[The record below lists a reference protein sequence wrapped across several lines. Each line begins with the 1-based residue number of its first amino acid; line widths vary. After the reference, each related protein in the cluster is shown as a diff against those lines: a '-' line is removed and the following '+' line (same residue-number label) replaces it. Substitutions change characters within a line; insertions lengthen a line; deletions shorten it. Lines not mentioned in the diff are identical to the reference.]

1 MFIATVNPTGG
12 DVIERNR
19 ILFRSFAS
27 LREAREWGRTWYRSG
42 PNGPAREAMYFQV
55 DLSDP
60 ASLEFDRYGWPVG
73 ATRILP
79 GHPIWEASASE

>member
-19 ILFRSFAS
+19 VLFCSFAS
-27 LREAREWGRTWYRSG
+27 LREAREWGRKWYRTG
-42 PNGPAREAMYFQV
+42 PNGPVRYAMYFHYS
-55 DLSDP
+55 SDP
-60 ASLEFDRYGWPVG
+60 QGSLEFDRYGWPVG

-79 GHPIWEASASE
+79 GDPIWEEAASE